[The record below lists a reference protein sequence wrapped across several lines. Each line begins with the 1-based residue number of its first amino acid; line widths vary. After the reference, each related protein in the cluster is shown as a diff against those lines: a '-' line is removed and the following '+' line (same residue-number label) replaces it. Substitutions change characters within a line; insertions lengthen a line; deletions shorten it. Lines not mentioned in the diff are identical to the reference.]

1 VVSNSGLQIL
11 YCHVLTEKCA
21 ISHAVSSLKATRVSN
36 PGNPPENLGLTWL
49 ETQVFMVEKFRGE

>member
-1 VVSNSGLQIL
+1 L